1 MTYWT
6 RTATLSDYAVPT
18 TAALMPLLS
27 LKFHSAAGETMHFSD
42 SDDASD
48 SVTQN
53 AIKMAVTVQML
64 LSL

>member
-1 MTYWT
+1 MNST
-6 RTATLSDYAVPT
+6 RTDTLSDCAVPT
-18 TAALMPLLS
+18 TAALLPMLS
-27 LKFHSAAGETMHFSD
+27 LKFHSAVGEAMHFSD
-42 SDDASD
+42 SYNALD